1 MVRYKHRENGY
12 QTVEKVHV
20 DTVHREVEIKNLSGY
35 EEGFDKWITIW
46 EHEYNDNE
54 KIYRSYLNNETHYG
68 LIGKLNPRDSEVFR
82 MYCRVEDREN
92 EYIQYLDVN
101 SLYP

>member
-1 MVRYKHRENGY
+1 M
-12 QTVEKVHV
+12 EKIHA
-20 DTVHREVEIKNLSGY
+20 DTVHREVEIKNLLGF

-54 KIYRSYLNNETHYG
+54 KIHRSYLNNEMNYG
-68 LIGKLNPRDSEVFR
+68 LVDKLNPRHSVKGGRTEVFR
-82 MYCRVEDREN
+82 MYCRIEDREN

-101 SLYP
+101 SFYPYV